1 MLCRNPPSTLVSL
14 DNTATSP
21 SSTDSTNRDP
31 SLSAK
36 ARERKD
42 SEDTTVTEHDDR
54 NHSETAAFASKDPKK
69 STIDDGERNDEK
81 RRRTW
86 SFDSTDDNEV
96 TKKGKMDDACDLR
109 LESPPQRPRNL
120 AKLSAIDVSVSL

>member
-42 SEDTTVTEHDDR
+42 SEDTITEHDDR
-54 NHSETAAFASKDPKK
+54 KHPETAAVASKDPKK

-86 SFDSTDDNEV
+86 SFGSTDDNEV
-96 TKKGKMDDACDLR
+96 TKKGKMDDDRNLR

-120 AKLSAIDVSVSL
+120 AKLSVIDVSR